1 MKSLFYTVN
10 QMGMTKYWMPLI
22 LSMLLLTSGCESL
35 SRSVATL
42 SSGKGKSSQPK
53 NSVIIGNPEPIRERK
68 SYTAGNRTPYDVWGK
83 TYHVLPSSLG
93 YVEIGIAS
101 WYGKKFHG
109 RNTSNGEVYD
119 MYQLSAAHKALP
131 LPTWVRVTNLD
142 NGKKVVLRV
151 NDRGPFH
158 EDRLIDLSWKT
169 ALELGFA
176 DKGTAPV
183 VVEAID
189 HENYPEIAKE
199 KLLGDQY
206 YLQLGAFSKLSGAKL
221 LQQQLDQMLAGH
233 QKEIGTR
240 ILQSELEATILHK
253 VWLGPLVD
261 ERIRDEIAALVEG
274 ALLGKPLKVDIEGE
288 SSGSIGRDI

>member
-1 MKSLFYTVN
+1 MNKFLDFGTQFSITGIVL
-10 QMGMTKYWMPLI
+10 M
-22 LSMLLLTSGCESL
+22 LSGLMLAGCQAP
-35 SRSVATL
+35 SRSIAGDGKTDSGPVATANVDDPGVQ
-42 SSGKGKSSQPK
+42 SRQSF
-53 NSVIIGNPEPIRERK
+53 
-68 SYTAGNRTPYDVWGK
+68 TAGNRTPYQVWGE

-131 LPTWVRVTNLD
+131 LPTWVRITNLD

-158 EDRLIDLSWKT
+158 SDRLIDLSWKT

-183 VVEAID
+183 VVEALD
-189 HENYPEIAKE
+189 HENYPEIVKTTE
-199 KLLGDQY
+199 IGDQY
-206 YLQLGAFSKLSGAKL
+206 YLQLGAFLRPSGAKK
-221 LQQQLDQMLAGH
+221 LQQKINKVLVAHQL
-233 QKEIGTR
+233 ETGTR
-240 ILQSELEATILHK
+240 ILQSELESSILHK
-253 VWLGPLVD
+253 VWLGPIAD
-261 ERIRDEIAALVEG
+261 ETTRNEIAMLVQN
-274 ALLGKPLKVDIEGE
+274 ADLGTPLRVDIEGE
-288 SSGSIGRDI
+288 ASTPIGLEN